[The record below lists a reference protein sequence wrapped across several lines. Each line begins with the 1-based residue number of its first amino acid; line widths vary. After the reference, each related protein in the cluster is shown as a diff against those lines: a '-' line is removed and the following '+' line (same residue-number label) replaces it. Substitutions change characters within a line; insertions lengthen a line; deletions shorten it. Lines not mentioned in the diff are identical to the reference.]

1 MKIAILSDIHGN
13 RSALDAV
20 LQHARGQGANETII
34 NLGDS
39 VGYGPDPEAIVR
51 WSKSAK
57 VINLLGDYDKK
68 VLAKKFR
75 KTGWAQVKNP
85 DKRAMF
91 AWTYYALS
99 KSSRKIL
106 KSYPKQR
113 DLSLAGLQIL
123 CTHTGPGPHRQY
135 LSPET
140 PDAQLSEIAKQAPVD
155 IILCGHSH
163 QAFIRWVADVLF
175 INPGSVGRLDDGDPR
190 ASYAVLE
197 LVGNKAE
204 AQLYR
209 VPYNLVP
216 VVKAIR
222 QSGLGE
228 VFAQVIQQGLSYDN
242 VVAQFGESMP
252 SPRIEP
258 NGILTFLLDYERSDP
273 QVGIMK
279 GVVLNIAPQSK
290 IVELCHPVSERGL
303 EQVARWLADTVFYFA
318 PGTVHVAMVDPQQD
332 AEQRLLAA
340 RVGSN
345 FFLAPDNGLLTF
357 VIKNARNEGKNVE
370 IYQLDNP
377 LYWLPNARLSSFRR
391 DILAPVAAHLV
402 NGIPIDKLGTLVSNP
417 NHLD

>member
-1 MKIAILSDIHGN
+1 MKIAIVSDIHGN
-13 RSALDAV
+13 RSALEAV
-20 LQHARGQGANETII
+20 LRHARGQGANETII

-51 WSKSAK
+51 WSKSAQ

-91 AWTYYALS
+91 AWTYHALS

-123 CTHTGPGPHRQY
+123 CTHTGPGKHRQY

-140 PDAQLSEIAKQAPVD
+140 PDAQLSEIVKQAPVD

-163 QAFIRWVADVLF
+163 HAFIRWVADVLF

-190 ASYAVLE
+190 ASYAILE

-252 SPRIEP
+252 SPRMEP
-258 NGILTFLLDYERSDP
+258 NGILTFLSDYEPSDP

-290 IVELCHPVSERGL
+290 IVELCRLVSLTGL
-303 EQVARWLADTVFYFA
+303 SQMARMLADTVPYFA

-332 AEQRLLAA
+332 ADQRLLAA

-357 VIKNARNEGKNVE
+357 VIKNAQRG
-370 IYQLDNP
+370 
-377 LYWLPNARLSSFRR
+377 
-391 DILAPVAAHLV
+391 
-402 NGIPIDKLGTLVSNP
+402 G
-417 NHLD
+417 